1 MVEDRT
7 QRRPTQSLTIRVCA
21 DVVTLLPPYHAE
33 LAHFAFLCLQRDFL
47 LNYRLASGELVH
59 ERIIDEM
66 TTANGCSLHVS
77 YVHLSQHAPI
87 LAIWLADVPKA
98 MLALFGEVAK
108 AVVFARSPD
117 YWNIAPEIYVRVTQL
132 PIADSLRELRHVH
145 LNAFVKV
152 SGVITRRTGVF
163 PQLKV
168 VYYNCNRCGAIQG
181 PVHINEAGEAYRGSC
196 SDCQSKGPWTVNS
209 EQTVFRNYQK
219 MTLQE
224 APGSVP
230 PGRVPRYKDVILV
243 GDLIDSARPGEE
255 VEVTGIYTHTF
266 DAGLNSRQGFPVFA
280 TVLEANYVEV
290 KNDMSS
296 ALVLTDADRA
306 EIAKLSRDPRII
318 QRIVRSIAPSI
329 YGHETV
335 KLAIAMAMFGG
346 REKNINA
353 KHRIRGDI
361 NVLLLGDPGVAK
373 SQFLKYVE
381 KTAPRAVYTTGKGA
395 SAVGLT
401 AAVHKDPL
409 TGEWTLEG
417 GALVL
422 ADRGVCLIDE
432 FDKMNDADRTSIH
445 EVRMGACFACYAPNP
460 IRLALLR
467 RLCPNKNAWA
477 TASDCYFSPSHLLQ
491 AMEQQSISISKAGIV
506 TTLQARCSVIAA
518 ANPIG
523 GRYDVSKT
531 FSENV
536 ALTDPILTRFDV
548 LCVMRDEVDGA
559 LDERLA
565 TFVTDSHTLSHPMV
579 QGTYRK
585 MAAEGLGESAAKS
598 AALAHHKLSV
608 SSLDLLGGPAAI
620 AAAAS
625 AGVAVGGAGA
635 AALAAAGA
643 ATAGVA
649 GSTDGLEP
657 IPQALLKKYILQA
670 RATRPQLA
678 GIDADKVSRLYAEL
692 RKESEV
698 SGGIPIAVRHIE
710 SILRMSEAAAR
721 MRLSA
726 FVSNDDLDLAIR
738 VMLESFIGAQK
749 FTVTK
754 SLRRHFSRYLTAGA
768 DHNQLLLLRLKELVR
783 ERVSLEVIRSGRF
796 GHGLELPDDAD
807 SVEIRAGDLEQRAR
821 RHGVDPSRVYA
832 FFSSTAFRDAGF
844 TFDSTRKMII
854 RDVR

>member
-1 MVEDRT
+1 MHASASAVQPAK
-7 QRRPTQSLTIRVCA
+7 QRLCSFGWLFAAPLVTVRRQLCPPTHLPSALCFLSPLP
-21 DVVTLLPPYHAE
+21 VTLPL
-33 LAHFAFLCLQRDFL
+33 LQRDFL

-87 LAIWLADVPKA
+87 LAIWLADVPKQ

-335 KLAIAMAMFGG
+335 KLAVAMAMFGG

-445 EVRMGACFACYAPNP
+445 EVREFAVGSCSRWAGPWPGMLRARACAVC
-460 IRLALLR
+460 LQTL
-467 RLCPNKNAWA
+467 
-477 TASDCYFSPSHLLQ
+477 PSHCQPGLL
-491 AMEQQSISISKAGIV
+491 SPRLLSCF
-506 TTLQARCSVIAA
+506 TCSF
-518 ANPIG
+518 P
-523 GRYDVSKT
+523 
-531 FSENV
+531 F
-536 ALTDPILTRFDV
+536 
-548 LCVMRDEVDGA
+548 
-559 LDERLA
+559 
-565 TFVTDSHTLSHPMV
+565 
-579 QGTYRK
+579 
-585 MAAEGLGESAAKS
+585 
-598 AALAHHKLSV
+598 
-608 SSLDLLGGPAAI
+608 
-620 AAAAS
+620 AS
-625 AGVAVGGAGA
+625 AGHGA
-635 AALAAAGA
+635 AEHLHLQGGHRDHAAGA
-643 ATAGVA
+643 
-649 GSTDGLEP
+649 
-657 IPQALLKKYILQA
+657 
-670 RATRPQLA
+670 
-678 GIDADKVSRLYAEL
+678 
-692 RKESEV
+692 
-698 SGGIPIAVRHIE
+698 
-710 SILRMSEAAAR
+710 
-721 MRLSA
+721 
-726 FVSNDDLDLAIR
+726 
-738 VMLESFIGAQK
+738 
-749 FTVTK
+749 
-754 SLRRHFSRYLTAGA
+754 LRRHRGRQPYRRPLRRGQ
-768 DHNQLLLLRLKELVR
+768 DLLR
-783 ERVSLEVIRSGRF
+783 ERG
-796 GHGLELPDDAD
+796 PDRPHFDAL
-807 SVEIRAGDLEQRAR
+807 RCPLRHAR
-821 RHGVDPSRVYA
+821 
-832 FFSSTAFRDAGF
+832 
-844 TFDSTRKMII
+844 
-854 RDVR
+854 